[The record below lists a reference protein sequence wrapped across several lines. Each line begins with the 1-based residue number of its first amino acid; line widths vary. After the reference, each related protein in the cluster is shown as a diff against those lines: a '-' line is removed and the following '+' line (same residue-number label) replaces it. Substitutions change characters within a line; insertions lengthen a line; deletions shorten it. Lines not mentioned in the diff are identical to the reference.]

1 MTGSLAPAGQ
11 DTADRILD
19 AAGRC
24 FADRG
29 VAGTT
34 IADVARAAGV
44 SRPTVYRWFAD
55 RDALLAV
62 FVERAARQLGG
73 EIAGTLQ
80 RGDPRRRLTDAVL
93 AAVDGV
99 RADPTLAAWFS
110 SEAAGAALGAAAA
123 SPVIEALA
131 AAFLGDVDDANDEDV
146 RARARWVVRVTVSLL
161 AMPGRD
167 RAEERAILDR
177 FLVPVIVDAPARA
190 TGPASR

>member
-1 MTGSLAPAGQ
+1 MTPCW
-11 DTADRILD
+11 
-19 AAGRC
+19 RC
-24 FADRG
+24 
-29 VAGTT
+29 
-34 IADVARAAGV
+34 
-44 SRPTVYRWFAD
+44 SSN
-55 RDALLAV
+55 
-62 FVERAARQLGG
+62 RAARRLGG
-73 EIAGTLQ
+73 DIAATLQ
-80 RGDPRRRLTDAVL
+80 RGDPRRRLADAVL

-123 SPVIEALA
+123 SPVIEALV
-131 AAFLGDVDDANDEDV
+131 AAFLGDGDVGDPDVSGLDDDV

-177 FLVPVIVDAPARA
+177 FLVPVIVDAPARG

>member
-1 MTGSLAPAGQ
+1 MTTGAAGPVASE
-11 DTADRILD
+11 TAGRILD

-24 FADRG
+24 FVARG
-29 VAGTT
+29 VTGTT

-55 RDALLAV
+55 RDALLAA
-62 FVERAARQLGG
+62 FVQRAARRLGG
-73 EIAGTLQ
+73 EIAVTVGG
-80 RGDPRRRLTDAVL
+80 GDPGGRLVDAVL

-99 RADPTLAAWFS
+99 RADPTLAAWFA

-131 AAFLGDVDDANDEDV
+131 AAFLGDTDDGEV

-167 RAEERAILDR
+167 RAEERALLER
-177 FLVPVIVDAPARA
+177 FLVPVILGAPAWRG
-190 TGPASR
+190 TEVCSH